1 MGMACAR
8 ADGDLGRIPTRCYCV
23 LILVLLIRIGS
34 IDWIVIANVVELRDA
49 FRFIPRYPSLY
60 TVKRVFVPAS
70 AFRFFAR
77 FEPFHRTAGAVRNI
91 YRYYTGI
98 GTFF

>member
-8 ADGDLGRIPTRCYCV
+8 AERPGEFLPTSL

-77 FEPFHRTAGAVRNI
+77 FEPFHRTAGAFVV
-91 YRYYTGI
+91 
-98 GTFF
+98 